1 MTQDLQNQTKLRGP
15 VLVLGGTGKT
25 GRRIVG
31 RLRDQGV
38 ETRIGSRSG
47 LPAFDWDNPS
57 GWDAVLAGVSAV
69 YISYTPDLAVPA
81 AKLAIRQLVER
92 AKAQGVKHLV
102 LLSGRGEPDAQA
114 CERIVQESGLDWTIV
129 RASWF
134 NQNFSEGDFLPL
146 VLSGEITLPAGHVPE
161 PFVDAEDIADVAVAA
176 LTEAGHNGEVY
187 EVTGPRLMTFDDVA
201 SELSRATGRK
211 ISFVRVP
218 SDVFLQG
225 FRRAGAPEEMIW
237 LLDYLFSTILDGRNA
252 QICDGVER
260 ALGRPPKDFSDFA
273 NEVAASGLWSAAA

>member
-1 MTQDLQNQTKLRGP
+1 MTQHLQNQTKLRGP

>member
-1 MTQDLQNQTKLRGP
+1 M
-15 VLVLGGTGKT
+15 
-25 GRRIVG
+25 
-31 RLRDQGV
+31 
-38 ETRIGSRSG
+38 
-47 LPAFDWDNPS
+47 
-57 GWDAVLAGVSAV
+57 
-69 YISYTPDLAVPA
+69 
-81 AKLAIRQLVER
+81 
-92 AKAQGVKHLV
+92 KHLV

-161 PFVDAEDIADVAVAA
+161 PFVDAEDIAGVAVAA

-187 EVTGPRLMTFDDVA
+187 EVTGPRLMTFYDVA

-273 NEVAASGLWSAAA
+273 NEIAASGLWSAAA